1 MKYDQHPMAI
11 LRACESAAR
20 VTAVTAATTGKTS
33 AQMYSLYVFVYY
45 ITFLISS
52 KLFRMNNA
60 K

>member
-1 MKYDQHPMAI
+1 MAI
-11 LRACESAAR
+11 LRACEGAAR
-20 VTAVTAATTGKTS
+20 VTAATTGKTA